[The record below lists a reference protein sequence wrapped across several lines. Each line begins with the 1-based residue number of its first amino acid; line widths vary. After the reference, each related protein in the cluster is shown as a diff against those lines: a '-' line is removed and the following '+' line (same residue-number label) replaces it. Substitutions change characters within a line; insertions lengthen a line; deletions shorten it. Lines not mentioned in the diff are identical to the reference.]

1 MKTSRLY
8 VKQPFVI
15 SLLVLLILE
24 TIVTGIGIG
33 SSPVSY
39 GRLIPTILGHGSFE
53 DQFVLFSIRL
63 PRILITLLAGMALA
77 LSGAILQ
84 GITRNE
90 LADPGIVGINSGAG
104 VGVTVFFIFAPIDV
118 ASFVYMIPLMAFA
131 GALATAVLIYAFSYT
146 RSNGVQPIR
155 LIITGVGFSMAL
167 SGMMIVL
174 ISSVDRTKVDFIS
187 KWLAGNVWG
196 TDWPFALALLPWLI
210 ILVPYVLF
218 KSRALNLLAL
228 NEHSAIGAGMAV
240 QRDRILLM
248 LAASAVSMTGGIA
261 FIGQMAPHIA
271 RALVGV
277 RHQQFVPVS
286 ILIGGWLLLLADTMG
301 RNLTQPDGTA
311 AGIMVAFI
319 GAPYFLY
326 LLSKKKMV
334 GGEDTF
340 QLQ

>member
-196 TDWPFALALLPWLI
+196 TDWPFALALAIQIQGAEFACIKRAQRYRCRHGGPKR
-210 ILVPYVLF
+210 PYPSDAGGLGRFHDRRDRVYRPDGSAYCQSF
-218 KSRALNLLAL
+218 GWSTA
-228 NEHSAIGAGMAV
+228 SAICAGV
-240 QRDRILLM
+240 HSNRR
-248 LAASAVSMTGGIA
+248 LAAASGRYDGPQLNSAGRYRSRNHGCVYRGPLFPLS
-261 FIGQMAPHIA
+261 
-271 RALVGV
+271 
-277 RHQQFVPVS
+277 FV
-286 ILIGGWLLLLADTMG
+286 
-301 RNLTQPDGTA
+301 
-311 AGIMVAFI
+311 
-319 GAPYFLY
+319 
-326 LLSKKKMV
+326 KKKDGRRRRYV
-334 GGEDTF
+334 STSIKASSTTWA
-340 QLQ
+340 